1 VLTAAVDTI
10 EVDANIVGVSEIG
23 TAGAV
28 RGSLGADVVE
38 YDDLV
43 DFVEDAGSSA
53 GNENPADLVS
63 GPFWFLS
70 AFLRLHDSCLCAL
83 LGETPM
89 RTWRNCLIA
98 SACRLASRKHYSQGS
113 SANEQWR
120 GGVHNSE
127 KK

>member
-43 DFVEDAGSSA
+43 DFVEEAGSSA

-89 RTWRNCLIA
+89 RNM
-98 SACRLASRKHYSQGS
+98 
-113 SANEQWR
+113 
-120 GGVHNSE
+120 E
-127 KK
+127 KLLDSICVQVSKQKALLTRIECK